1 MSKVVPLRQ
10 RQESARF
17 EALVKPHFP
26 ALYAAA
32 YRLSNGSAD
41 AEDLLQ
47 EVFIKAS
54 RHRAELEAMEYP
66 RAWLLRTL
74 YNQFVDARRREERR
88 PSWFGSD
95 QDPSELAAS
104 PASRPDEETERR
116 RNAEAVQKGLARLGH
131 EARSLL
137 MMHDIDGLTL
147 PEIREATGLPL
158 GTIKSRLHRARVK
171 LGRLLVRDEG
181 PAEERSAGGKTG

>member
-32 YRLSNGSAD
+32 YRLVNGSAD

-54 RHRAELEAMEYP
+54 RHRAELETMEYP

-74 YNQFVDARRREERR
+74 YNQFVDSRRREERR
-88 PSWFGSD
+88 PSGLGSA
-95 QDPSELAAS
+95 QDPAELAAPS
-104 PASRPDEETERR
+104 ASRPDREAECG
-116 RNAEAVQKGLARLGH
+116 RNAEAVQRALARLGQ
-131 EARSLL
+131 EARNLL

-181 PAEERSAGGKTG
+181 PAETASAGGKTG